1 MKSHF
6 FSFYVKINL
15 VKVKSQLKR
24 IAIFS
29 FFLFL
34 IASPCSKNLICFEQK
49 KDSSS
54 LKKDISTIEQNLFWL
69 VNKEREKLGLSP
81 LSFSLPLSFLA
92 RRHSQDMALR
102 EYISHLSS
110 SGKVYTERLVEDSF
124 YFRKNG
130 ENVAFSSGPVAELI
144 HKGFMESPGHRAN
157 ILDPDFDEVGIGVIF
172 KEGNGYYTTQDFIRS
187 LELKEEEEVKKEI
200 QKKINSLRGE
210 NSLPP
215 LLFLKEAD
223 KYAYKYSLQ
232 KAEDRPPPA
241 SPSHFR
247 QSYIIYITSPSLEK
261 LQSIYEDKIL
271 DKIYETAG
279 LGISFGRN
287 KKYPGGSYFI
297 TLILFPENKY
307 KSWSNKDLKDTVF
320 RAINKIREKKRFAPL
335 IWDEKLMDYAEETLK
350 IIVAQRNNSSITLP
364 RLQGVTV
371 LSYFTEDPNLLPKG
385 LKEKI
390 ENNFITSTGTGI
402 GILFEKNPKFPR
414 GIFWVAIF
422 LWE

>member
-1 MKSHF
+1 MK
-6 FSFYVKINL
+6 K
-15 VKVKSQLKR
+15 
-24 IAIFS
+24 IAIFA

-92 RRHSQDMALR
+92 RKHSQDMAGQ
-102 EYISHLSS
+102 ENISHFSS
-110 SGKVYTERLVEDSF
+110 AGNVYTDRLLEDGF

-144 HKGFMESPGHRAN
+144 HKGLMESPGHRAN
-157 ILDPDFDEVGIGVIF
+157 ILDPDFDEVGIGVVF
-172 KEGNGYYTTQDFIRS
+172 KENNGYYTTQDFIRS
-187 LELKEEEEVKKEI
+187 LELKEEEAVKREI
-200 QKKINSLRGE
+200 QKKINGLRRE
-210 NSLPP
+210 NFLPP

-232 KAEDRPPPA
+232 KTEDRSPPA
-241 SPSHFR
+241 LPSHFG
-247 QSYIIYITSPSLEK
+247 QAYTIYITSPSLEN
-261 LQSIYEDKIL
+261 LRPIYEDKIL
-271 DKIYETAG
+271 DKIYETTG
-279 LGISFGRN
+279 LGVSFGRN
-287 KKYPGGSYFI
+287 KKYPGGCYFI
-297 TLILFPENKY
+297 TLILFAENKY
-307 KSWSNKDLKDTVF
+307 KSWSKKDLKEVVF
-320 RAINKIREKKRFAPL
+320 GTINKIREKKRFAPL
-335 IWDEKLMDYAEETLK
+335 KWDEKLMDYAEETLK
-350 IIVAQRNNSSITLP
+350 IVVAQRNNSSITLP

-371 LSYFTEDPNLLPKG
+371 LSYFTEDPNVLPKG

-390 ENNFITSTGTGI
+390 ENNFITSTRTGI
-402 GILFEKNPKFPR
+402 GILFDKNPKFPR
-414 GIFWVAIF
+414 GVFWVAIL